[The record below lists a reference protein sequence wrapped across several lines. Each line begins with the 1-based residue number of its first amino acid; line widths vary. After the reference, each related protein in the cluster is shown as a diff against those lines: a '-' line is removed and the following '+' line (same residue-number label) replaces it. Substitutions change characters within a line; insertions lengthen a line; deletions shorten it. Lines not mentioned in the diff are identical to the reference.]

1 MWIGLIS
8 CRPYKKR
15 QVLQMANRHL
25 KRWSTLLII
34 IDIKTG
40 IRYHIIPVRMAF
52 IKKNTANVGEA
63 VEKREPS
70 YSVGVNV
77 NWYSH
82 CGEQH
87 GGYSKN

>member
-1 MWIGLIS
+1 
-8 CRPYKKR
+8 
-15 QVLQMANRHL
+15 MANRHL
-25 KRWSTLLII
+25 RRGSTLLII

-40 IRYHIIPVRMAF
+40 KRYHITPVRMAV

-87 GGYSKN
+87 GDYSKN